1 MNRLVMKIKRLLVNL
16 KLKRLEVFGTM
27 DLFDREVKRISLN
40 VGVKMKTN

>member
-1 MNRLVMKIKRLLVNL
+1 MNRLVMKIKRLFVNL
-16 KLKRLEVFGTM
+16 KLKRLEVFGSM